1 VVFVHADRCTK
12 SFTFREGVRTIRGVP
27 ARLLRIIVAVSLL
40 ALGGVAVAT
49 TPVASRPASPGGDA
63 AEHWTP
69 ARRAAAIPR
78 DLVVDERGLGF
89 LRKPG
94 GQLEPYGHATPARA
108 EAVAT
113 PARGPQTKAGKPGS
127 GDRTGPS
134 VSIVQPTAATTI
146 TSFPYTFKANVA
158 DPSGIKSVTFTLTPS
173 GGTGQS
179 FRASLVSGV
188 WSVTFSNISSGSWS
202 WKVVA
207 IDGANNKT
215 TTASVGFTVDTSGG
229 GGSTGTVTD
238 ADWPS
243 SLGSVQKAV
252 GRIYFEMP
260 GNQALTIWKAYV
272 CSGTTVTDGVSGR
285 SIILTAAHCVYDDVN
300 KAFARNVL
308 FIPDQDSSGPT
319 DSNCGNDVHG
329 CWKPK
334 YGAVDANWA
343 SRSWPDNIPW
353 DYAYYVVDDTDAA
366 SRGGNATGALDA
378 LANMPVS
385 FSAPDTTAAADAI
398 GYSYSKD
405 PNLRYCSERLG
416 ATGAA
421 NWWLGTCALSGG
433 ASGGPWL
440 QPAGTG
446 AGPII
451 SVNSWGYT
459 TSPGMAG
466 PKLNGTSAS
475 CVFTAA
481 KSATSNRTV
490 TC

>member
-1 VVFVHADRCTK
+1 MIVV
-12 SFTFREGVRTIRGVP
+12 
-27 ARLLRIIVAVSLL
+27 VSLL
-40 ALGGVAVAT
+40 AVAGVGVST
-49 TPVASRPASPGGDA
+49 SPVSGRPSSAGTDAGD
-63 AEHWTP
+63 HWTP
-69 ARRAAAIPR
+69 ARRAAAVPR
-78 DLVVDERGLGF
+78 DLVVDDRGLGY
-89 LRKPG
+89 LRKAG

-108 EAVAT
+108 VAVAEA
-113 PARGPQTKAGKPGS
+113 ARGPQTKAGKPGT
-127 GDRTGPS
+127 GDRTGPA
-134 VSIVQPTAATTI
+134 VSIVQPTAAMTI
-146 TSFPYTFKANVA
+146 TSFPYAFKANVS

-179 FRASLVSGV
+179 FRASLVSGA
-188 WSVTFSNISSGSWS
+188 WTVTFSNISSGAWS

-207 IDGANNKT
+207 VDGANNKT
-215 TTASVGFTVDTSGG
+215 TTGSVSFTVNTSSGG
-229 GGSTGTVTD
+229 GGSSGVVTD

-243 SLGSVQKAV
+243 SLGVVQKAV

-260 GNQALTIWKAYV
+260 GNQALTTWKAYV
-272 CSGTTVTDGVSGR
+272 CSGTTVTDGVTGR
-285 SIILTAAHCVYDDVN
+285 SIILTAAHCVYDDVH

-308 FIPDQDSSGPT
+308 FIPDQDTSGPT
-319 DSNCGNDVHG
+319 DTNCGNDTYG

-378 LANMPVS
+378 LANLAVS
-385 FSAPDTTAAADAI
+385 FSAPDTTAKADAI
-398 GYSYSKD
+398 GYSYSQD
-405 PNLRYCSERLG
+405 PNLRYCSETLG
-416 ATGAA
+416 ATGTA
-421 NWWLGTCALSGG
+421 NWWLGSCALSGG

-446 AGPII
+446 TGPVI
-451 SVNSWGYT
+451 SVNSWGYS